1 MSLTS
6 TLFRA
11 ARLSADLRAVRRGPK
26 AVGKRIIRKGIGRAW
41 GRTGIPRWPR

>member
-1 MSLTS
+1 MSLTR

-11 ARLSADLRAVRRGPK
+11 ARLTATLRAASRGPT
-26 AVGKRIIRKGIGRAW
+26 ALLKRLIRILIGRTW

>member
-11 ARLSADLRAVRRGPK
+11 ARLSADVRAIRRGPK
-26 AVGKRIIRKGIGRAW
+26 ATGKRLVRKAV
-41 GRTGIPRWPR
+41 GRTLGPWLYRWPK